1 MSIFRTVQ
9 VACPSCE
16 ADVSFDLVHSVNADR
31 RPDLRDAILNRSFQR
46 QPCPSCGYDFRI
58 EPEFSY
64 MDMRRG
70 QFIAVWPSQAADD
83 FETYEQRSRSR
94 FEQAYGSQ
102 APPEAQDIGRLLTP
116 RVVFGWIALNE
127 KLVAQQAG
135 IDDVLLELAKL
146 ALIRT
151 GTDGPGLGTGTE
163 LRLIGVEEQKLVL
176 GWFQRGKED
185 LLEVVAVSKD
195 LLQEIESQPD
205 QWKEL
210 RDELAN
216 SCFVDYRRFFI
227 AVA

>member
-9 VACPSCE
+9 VTCPSCE
-16 ADVSFDLVHSVNADR
+16 ATVSFDLVHSVNADR
-31 RPDLRDAILNRSFQR
+31 RPDLRQAILDRSFQR
-46 QPCPSCGYDFRI
+46 QPCPSCKYVFRM
-58 EPEFSY
+58 EPELSY

-70 QFIAVWPSQAADD
+70 QFLAIWPSQAVED
-83 FETYEQRSRSR
+83 FETYEERSRSR
-94 FEQAYGSQ
+94 FEQAYGAD

-127 KLVAQQAG
+127 KLIAQEAG
-135 IDDVLLELAKL
+135 VDDVLLELAKL

-151 GTDGPGLGTGTE
+151 DAEGPGLSVGNE
-163 LRLIGVEEQKLVL
+163 LRLIGVEEKKLVL
-176 GWFQRGKED
+176 GWFPRGSEELTD
-185 LLEVVAVSKD
+185 VVAVSKD
-195 LLQEIESQPD
+195 LLKEIESQPD

-216 SCFVDYRRFFI
+216 SYFVDYRRFFI